1 MTNHPPQRGNARQRS
16 KLDTRTR
23 LLEAAAEHFASNG
36 SQKTTIAMVAER
48 AGVAVG
54 TVYLHFPDKT
64 ALLEAVLTEA
74 LAALKRCLA
83 TAASGQTARTAAQ
96 DVRQRTD
103 GLVGFGVEHPRLAAV
118 LFDPA
123 SLGTPVGRD
132 ILAFLNAS
140 QAAGLEAGQQR
151 GWYRRDL
158 SAALAAPVLVGGIVL
173 AMDAWLRGG
182 GRTGARPE
190 APALAAA
197 LADLRL
203 RGIGV

>member
-1 MTNHPPQRGNARQRS
+1 MKNPPSQRGNARQRS
-16 KLDTRTR
+16 KLDTRAR
-23 LLEAAAEHFASNG
+23 LLEAAAEHFASSG
-36 SQKTTIAMVAER
+36 SQKTTMAMIAER

-83 TAASGQTARTAAQ
+83 TAASGHTARTAAQ
-96 DVRQRTD
+96 DVRQRTE
-103 GLVGFGVEHPRLAAV
+103 GLVAFGVEHPRLAAV

-132 ILAFLNAS
+132 ILAFLTAS

-151 GWYRRDL
+151 GWYRREL
-158 SAALAAPVLVGGIVL
+158 PVALAAPVLVGGLVL
-173 AMDAWLRGG
+173 AMDSWLRGG
-182 GRTGARPE
+182 GRNGARPD